1 MRRQEQVRA
10 VIVNELIAGTS
21 AKDIIM
27 AHKLTKSTVYYVK
40 NRFEAFLAA
49 GGSPESFSV
58 DRKKHKRRSDCKA
71 AAIAVDVLNMMR
83 RDPGISLRD
92 IAVELKVHERTI
104 RRTIKEEEGTILA
117 KLRNEVYN
125 NKK

>member
-58 DRKKHKRRSDCKA
+58 DRKKHKRRSDSKV
-71 AAIAVDVLNMMR
+71 AAIAADVINIMR
-83 RDPGISLRD
+83 KDPGMSLRD
-92 IAVELKVHERTI
+92 IAVEMKVHERTI
-104 RRTIKEEEGTILA
+104 RRTIKEEEGTMLA
-117 KLRNEVYN
+117 ELRNEI
-125 NKK
+125 

>member
-10 VIVNELIAGTS
+10 VIVNELIAGTT
-21 AKDIIM
+21 AKDIIQ
-27 AHKLTKSTVYYVK
+27 AHKATKSTVYYVK

-49 GGSPESFSV
+49 GGTPESFSV

-71 AAIAVDVLNMMR
+71 AAIAADVLSMMR
-83 RDPGISLRD
+83 RDPGMSLRD
-92 IAVELKVHERTI
+92 MAVELKVHERTI

-117 KLRNEVYN
+117 ELKNEVYN
-125 NKK
+125 NKN

>member
-21 AKDIIM
+21 AKDIIL
-27 AHKLTKSTVYYVK
+27 AHKVTKSTVYYVK